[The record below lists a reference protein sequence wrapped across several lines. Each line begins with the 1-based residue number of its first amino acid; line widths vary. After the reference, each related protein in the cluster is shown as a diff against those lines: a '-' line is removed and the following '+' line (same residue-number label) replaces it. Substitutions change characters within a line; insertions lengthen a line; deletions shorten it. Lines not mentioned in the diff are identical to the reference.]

1 MKQEVKIKM
10 MAWFMVFIMV
20 IVVFVVA
27 ASALIG

>member
-10 MAWFMVFIMV
+10 MAWFMVLIMV